1 MLSGV
6 LTALLMSNFRKS
18 HIDMVCV
25 VDAPVAEA
33 EQVKDESLQSFP
45 THALSLTNGEGRSH
59 SSHDDK
65 HVRGEVIVVMCQH
78 QIPSP

>member
-1 MLSGV
+1 MVESGVLSGV

-33 EQVKDESLQSFP
+33 EQVKDESLESSLLM
-45 THALSLTNGEGRSH
+45 LST
-59 SSHDDK
+59 
-65 HVRGEVIVVMCQH
+65 
-78 QIPSP
+78 